1 MPDHRISRGQQWHS
15 SGRGDLWPSARYHR
29 LVRSLERR
37 VGEEIYLSVVS
48 FNGAFRKEGQPYRLL
63 AVIPY
68 PNPRAHP
75 HPPKRA
81 YPHMLVL
88 ESVREPGRDDLYWRS
103 GQYHGGAVNLA
114 HVGSI
119 STRAFP
125 QKAAEFLYANLDLLA
140 AYYGRSTAALLAERV
155 VPRGVCV
162 QSGDVPVRHGRPLP
176 ANPTGA
182 LSQPGRA
189 RRESGLS
196 GES

>member
-1 MPDHRISRGQQWHS
+1 MSQHMSDRTLQNPQQAQ
-15 SGRGDLWPSARYHR
+15 GKDGDLWPSPRYHR
-29 LVRSLERR
+29 LVRSLQRR
-37 VGEEIYLSVVS
+37 VGEEIHISVVS
-48 FNGAFRKEGQPYRLL
+48 FNGSFRKEGQAYRLL
-63 AVIPY
+63 DVVPY

-125 QKAAEFLYANLDLLA
+125 QKASEYLYANLDLLA
-140 AYYGRSTAALLAERV
+140 AYYGQPPQALLASRV
-155 VPRGVCV
+155 VPARICVESPVMQEDPFRGI
-162 QSGDVPVRHGRPLP
+162 RGRLP
-176 ANPTGA
+176 G
-182 LSQPGRA
+182 S
-189 RRESGLS
+189 
-196 GES
+196 